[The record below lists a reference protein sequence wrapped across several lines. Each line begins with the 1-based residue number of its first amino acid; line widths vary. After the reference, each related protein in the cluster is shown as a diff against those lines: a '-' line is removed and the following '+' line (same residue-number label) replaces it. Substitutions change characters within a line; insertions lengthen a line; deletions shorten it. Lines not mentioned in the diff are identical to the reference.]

1 MPRDFLS
8 TPSPAAFVLSN
19 AAALCSA
26 ALLLGGRDAEARV
39 QRLIDDMC
47 VSSSTT
53 SRVRRE
59 LDAME
64 SLLGLEHVH
73 DLDRIEAERFAAI
86 DPMSSVI
93 EEICLL
99 LEGLR
104 AARAWQ

>member
-8 TPSPAAFVLSN
+8 TPSPAAFVMSN

-47 VSSSTT
+47 VSPSTT
-53 SRVRRE
+53 SRLRRE

-64 SLLGLEHVH
+64 SLLGLEHAH
-73 DLDRIEAERFAAI
+73 DLDKIEAERFVAI
-86 DPMSSVI
+86 DPRSTVI

-104 AARAWQ
+104 NARASL

>member
-1 MPRDFLS
+1 MPRDFPS

-39 QRLIDDMC
+39 RRLIDDIC
-47 VSSSTT
+47 VSLCTT
-53 SRVRRE
+53 SHMRGE
-59 LDAME
+59 LDTIE

-73 DLDRIEAERFAAI
+73 DLDRIEAERFAEI
-86 DPMSSVI
+86 DPMSPVI
-93 EEICLL
+93 EEICIL

-104 AARAWQ
+104 EARAWL

>member
-8 TPSPAAFVLSN
+8 TPSPAAFILSN
-19 AAALCSA
+19 ATALCSA
-26 ALLLGGRDAEARV
+26 AMLLGGRDAEARV
-39 QRLIDDMC
+39 QRLIDFMC
-47 VSSSTT
+47 VSPCTT
-53 SRVRRE
+53 SHMRRE

-64 SLLGLEHVH
+64 SLLGLDHVH

-86 DPMSSVI
+86 DPMSPVI

-104 AARAWQ
+104 EARAWL